1 MAINHTVAWKIQRL
15 SVVMADVETESH
27 DGMG

>member
-1 MAINHTVAWKIQRL
+1 MAINHTVAWKIQRFR
-15 SVVMADVETESH
+15 VVMADVETESH